1 MISVVEEGEPSL
13 VNEAEAVALAR
24 GTSVIVARE
33 VVAFPVRAG
42 STTSLRFPPR
52 PEGPS
57 AHLFQLVVAS
67 ACSVVLVAVSLTVNV
82 VALNEVGAGSDEVTV
97 VPLTIVSVEL
107 GNKVDTLVDEAT
119 SVTESR
125 DIVEDVAFAREVTM
139 LDMLVD
145 AEDETI
151 VPVPLA
157 SAPELLDSADDA
169 LEVEELMPILLV
181 VGHKPLPVG
190 SNTSILVE
198 AVDSAVVALTK
209 V

>member
-24 GTSVIVARE
+24 GISVRPARE
-33 VVAFPVRAG
+33 AVAFPVRAG
-42 STTSLRFPPR
+42 STTSFRFPPR

-82 VALNEVGAGSDEVTV
+82 VALTEVGAGSEEAIV
-97 VPLTIVSVEL
+97 VPFTIGSVEL
-107 GNKVDTLVDEAT
+107 GNTVDTSVDEAR
-119 SVTESR
+119 SVMESR
-125 DIVEDVAFAREVTM
+125 DVMEDVALAREVTM
-139 LDMLVD
+139 LDMLID

-151 VPVPLA
+151 VPVPLT
-157 SAPELLDSADDA
+157 SAPELVDSADEA

-181 VGHKPLPVG
+181 VDHTPLPVG
-190 SNTSILVE
+190 SSTSILVE
-198 AVDSAVVALTK
+198 AADRAVVALIK

>member
-1 MISVVEEGEPSL
+1 
-13 VNEAEAVALAR
+13 
-24 GTSVIVARE
+24 
-33 VVAFPVRAG
+33 
-42 STTSLRFPPR
+42 
-52 PEGPS
+52 
-57 AHLFQLVVAS
+57 
-67 ACSVVLVAVSLTVNV
+67 LVAVSLTVNV